1 MKFLDRDH
9 PFFAKPVTRWLSALL
24 PLAWGGVEVWM
35 GNPGGGMVFVA
46 AGAWAGWELILRK

>member
-9 PFFAKPVTRWLSALL
+9 PFFAKPVTRWLSTLL

-35 GNPGGGMVFVA
+35 GNPGWGMVFVA
-46 AGAWAGWELILRK
+46 AGAWGGWELILRK